1 MVCVPTPAI
10 LALKFVPL
18 TPGPLYIPP
27 AGEPPLNAYVVEL
40 THCAVRVPGKV
51 TTGNA
56 LTVMVLVAVFVH
68 PLALV

>member
-1 MVCVPTPAI
+1 MVCVPTPAT

-18 TPGPLYIPP
+18 TPVPLYVPP
-27 AGEPPLNAYVVEL
+27 AGEPPLKVYVVEL

-51 TTGNA
+51 TVGKA
-56 LTVMVLVAVFVH
+56 LTVIVLVAVLVH